1 MSDYCT
7 TKYDARQSNIV
18 SWFTSVLF
26 FLYANEFMTG
36 IKEIKIDGCFNMITE
51 IYRMSFDPLQ

>member
-1 MSDYCT
+1 MLTSTKQYKYYNKEMSDYCT

-26 FLYANEFMTG
+26 FLYANDFMTG
-36 IKEIKIDGCFNMITE
+36 IKEINA
-51 IYRMSFDPLQ
+51 